1 MTSKFLPALRSRL
14 ATLCLLGICLCWAMA
29 TATRVLAAEPSV
41 LPVGEAVAVAGA
53 PPPIGEVLD
62 RAREAAQ
69 KKTYVGT
76 FVVLSAGGAMASS
89 RIWHLSSG
97 SQQIERM
104 ESLTGTPRM
113 VVRRNN
119 QITTYLPEVRLARS
133 EQRDT
138 FGLFPHLPRVH
149 ESDIG
154 MFYRVSRAGGERV
167 AGFDTDVFHLSPR
180 DGLRYGYR
188 LWVERRTGFAV
199 QLQTVDRKGHMLE
212 QAAFSD
218 LQFDAPL
225 RAEKML
231 HPPAETSGWKLEK
244 IERIHTSAD
253 VEGWF
258 LRAGVA
264 GFEPMDCYKRSA
276 GATAGAV
283 QWIFS
288 DGLATV
294 SLFIEPYGAKPRQ
307 EWRSAAGMT
316 QLLGRRVAADWWVTA
331 MGEVP
336 AQTLDAF
343 AASLERR
350 P

>member
-1 MTSKFLPALRSRL
+1 MPQASDAVPA
-14 ATLCLLGICLCWAMA
+14 A
-29 TATRVLAAEPSV
+29 
-41 LPVGEAVAVAGA
+41 
-53 PPPIGEVLD
+53 PIGAVLE
-62 RAREAAQ
+62 RAREAAR

-76 FVVLSAGGAMASS
+76 FVVLSAAGAMASS

-104 ESLTGTPRM
+104 EALTGTPRM
-113 VVRRNN
+113 VFRRNH
-119 QITTYLPEVRLARS
+119 QITTYLPESRLARS

-138 FGLFPHLPRVH
+138 FGLFPHLPRVN
-149 ESDIG
+149 EAGIASL
-154 MFYRVSRAGGERV
+154 YQVSSAGGERV
-167 AGFDTDVFHLSPR
+167 AGFDTDIFQLTPR
-180 DGLRYGYR
+180 DGFRYGYR

-199 QLQTVDRKGHMLE
+199 QLQTVDRRGHLLE

-218 LQFDAPL
+218 LQFDVPL
-225 RAEKML
+225 RADRMQQ
-231 HPPAETSGWKLEK
+231 AAVDTSGWKLEK
-244 IERIHTSAD
+244 IERIRTSAD
-253 VEGWF
+253 AEGWSV
-258 LRAGVA
+258 RNVVA
-264 GFEPMDCYKRSA
+264 GFEPMDCYKRAVGAPA
-276 GATAGAV
+276 GSV

-294 SLFIEPYGAKPRQ
+294 SLFIEPYGGKPRQ
-307 EWRSAAGMT
+307 EWHSAAGMT
-316 QLLGRRVAADWWVTA
+316 QMLGRRVAGDWWVTA